1 MWHSIWLEW
10 LMWRFVE
17 IYLHLWSF
25 SIQLNVLVPE
35 SVSVCASLNRQLKSL
50 HYIICDYQSI
60 IGTLNTMFKVNHGF
74 RYEKKNLSF
83 LTLPIRFGIHGLHI
97 IFNVPCSCQCWC
109 SCAMNSKNTINWH
122 AYSSLEIILLKL
134 VYIHSR
140 ECILLRNQWSLS
152 DICDEKIKIS
162 QIKKMKQFALSS
174 RISNQINDELL
185 IENGLNLLYVILRII

>member
-1 MWHSIWLEW
+1 MAFNLTRMADVEVRWNLSAFVIIFDPTKCACAGVGECLCIIESTIEVVTLYYMRLSKHNWYAKHDVQSQS
-10 LMWRFVE
+10 RF
-17 IYLHLWSF
+17 
-25 SIQLNVLVPE
+25 
-35 SVSVCASLNRQLKSL
+35 SLR
-50 HYIICDYQSI
+50 
-60 IGTLNTMFKVNHGF
+60 
-74 RYEKKNLSF
+74 KKNLSF

-152 DICDEKIKIS
+152 DIYDEKIKIS